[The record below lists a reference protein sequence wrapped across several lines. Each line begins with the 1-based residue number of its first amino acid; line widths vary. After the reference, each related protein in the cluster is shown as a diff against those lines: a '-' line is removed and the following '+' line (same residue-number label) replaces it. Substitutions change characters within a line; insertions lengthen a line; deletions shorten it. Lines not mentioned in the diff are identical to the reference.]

1 MRPAPSPAAGRTALR
16 RAGHGRLSL
25 RRGIYPG
32 AIQAVVAARVQP
44 EVAHL
49 GPRNDP
55 VQAHV
60 KGNPRDFLGEESLGP
75 RVDAL
80 TLRSERDLAPAY
92 QEIVEPRV
100 PVEGEVGPGGP

>member
-1 MRPAPSPAAGRTALR
+1 MQPAPSPAARRSALR
-16 RAGHGRLSL
+16 RAGRGRLRL
-25 RRGIYPG
+25 RRGVYPG
-32 AIQAVVAARVQP
+32 AIETVIAARVQP

-49 GPRNDP
+49 GPRYCP

-60 KGNPRDFLGEESLGP
+60 EGDPRGLLGEEGLGP

-80 TLRSERDLAPAY
+80 TLQPEGDLARTD

-100 PVEGEVGPGGP
+100 AVEGEVRRG

>member
-16 RAGHGRLSL
+16 RAGRGRLGL
-25 RRGIYPG
+25 RRGVYPG

-49 GPRNDP
+49 GSRNDP

-60 KGNPRDFLGEESLGP
+60 KGDPRDLLGKKSLGP

-80 TLRSERDLAPAY
+80 ALLPEGDLASAD
-92 QEIVEPRV
+92 QKIVEPRV
-100 PVEGEVGPGGP
+100 